1 MKNIVCPVS
10 KEIVDERVTR
20 TTAFVTILLA
30 ASGFVL
36 NSVLVFVFLLA
47 DFYIRA
53 FTTLKISPVSYLG
66 SRLVNTLDF
75 DSKPV
80 GKAPKI
86 FAARLGFVMTLAIT
100 VLLLL
105 NLNIAALFVGVIL
118 AICASLEF
126 VFGICLGCIVYTYI
140 ILPFYK

>member
-10 KEIVDERVTR
+10 KEIVNESVAR
-20 TTAFVTILLA
+20 TTAFITILLVA
-30 ASGFVL
+30 AGFVS

-47 DFYIRA
+47 DFYVRA
-53 FTTLKISPVSYLG
+53 FTNLKFSPLSYMG
-66 SRLVNTLDF
+66 SRLVNTLNF

-86 FAARLGFVMTLAIT
+86 FAARLGFVMTLIIT

-105 NLNIAALFVGVIL
+105 NLNIAALAVGGVL

-126 VFGICLGCIVYTYI
+126 VFGICLGCIIYTYI
-140 ILPFYK
+140 VLPFYK